1 MFISPEP
8 ARVMVRILLIRTRPR
23 FSPYVKGVMFMKSI
37 ATVVVSGV
45 LSILAGGSLS
55 YAQTTFPDRAPTDQN
70 QSQSVV
76 DAETERKVQRDR
88 AMGDERVSHDR
99 VVVEERVVERR
110 REGELYVAGFGG
122 FTLGHSFSN
131 TEGRGTLA
139 TQDIGNFDL
148 ANSVVYGMKVGY
160 FHPGRLNWLGLEMEG
175 FNTTPH
181 LEQQG
186 NLPGSYLRVATLAFN
201 VIARKRLGCRESD
214 RDHDRTRHTKT
225 SDDKDDRHVKRDRHH
240 YYDDHSP
247 LDENARCP
255 LQVYAG
261 AGPAIFFAETSNQF
275 GRSTDNAEVGVNA
288 LAGLRYF
295 VHRNVAIFGEYKFNY
310 AGFDFTQIQGTTAG
324 IQGDYKASHF
334 VGGLAVHF

>member
-1 MFISPEP
+1 MKWMRRS
-8 ARVMVRILLIRTRPR
+8 VLLGILGIWASVT
-23 FSPYVKGVMFMKSI
+23 I
-37 ATVVVSGV
+37 
-45 LSILAGGSLS
+45 S
-55 YAQTTFPDRAPTDQN
+55 YAQTTVDPDTGRPIP
-70 QSQSVV
+70 
-76 DAETERKVQRDR
+76 RDR
-88 AMGDERVSHDR
+88 VADEQVPSARGVIPPEQ
-99 VVVEERVVERR
+99 VVVRERIVERDR
-110 REGELYVAGFGG
+110 PGELYVAGFGG

-139 TQDIGNFDL
+139 GQEVGSFDL
-148 ANSVVYGMKVGY
+148 ANSVVYGMKLGY

-186 NLPGSYLRVATLAFN
+186 NFPGSYLRVATLAFN
-201 VIARKRLGCRESD
+201 VIARKRLGCRAHD
-214 RDHDRTRHTKT
+214 RDPYDRTRHTT
-225 SDDKDDRHVKRDRHH
+225 TYDKERRD
-240 YYDDHSP
+240 YYEERTP

-255 LQVYAG
+255 IQVYAG

-310 AGFDFTQIQGTTAG
+310 AGFDFSQLQGTTAG
-324 IQGDYKASHF
+324 VQGNYKASHF

>member
-1 MFISPEP
+1 MKWMRRS
-8 ARVMVRILLIRTRPR
+8 VMLGIL
-23 FSPYVKGVMFMKSI
+23 G
-37 ATVVVSGV
+37 
-45 LSILAGGSLS
+45 ILASVTVS
-55 YAQTTFPDRAPTDQN
+55 YAQTTVDPDTGRPVPGER
-70 QSQSVV
+70 VV
-76 DAETERKVQRDR
+76 
-88 AMGDERVSHDR
+88 DERVPPDQ
-99 VVVEERVVERR
+99 VVVRERIVERNR
-110 REGELYVAGFGG
+110 PGELYVAGFGG

-139 TQDIGNFDL
+139 GQEIGSFDL
-148 ANSVVYGMKVGY
+148 ANSVIYGMKIGY

-186 NLPGSYLRVATLAFN
+186 NFPGSYLRVATLAFN
-201 VIARKRLGCRESD
+201 VIARKRLACRDHD
-214 RDHDRTRHTKT
+214 RDPYDRTRHTT
-225 SDDKDDRHVKRDRHH
+225 TYDKESRT
-240 YYDDHSP
+240 YYDDDRSP

-310 AGFDFTQIQGTTAG
+310 AGFDFSQLQGTTAG
-324 IQGDYKASHF
+324 VQGNYKASHF

>member
-1 MFISPEP
+1 
-8 ARVMVRILLIRTRPR
+8 
-23 FSPYVKGVMFMKSI
+23 MKSMTKGI
-37 ATVVVSGV
+37 AMGV
-45 LSILAGGSLS
+45 LSILTGFSLS
-55 YAQTTFPDRAPTDQN
+55 YAQMTVPDRSLTVDPERERTAQPGR
-70 QSQSVV
+70 SVV
-76 DAETERKVQRDR
+76 DERMR
-88 AMGDERVSHDR
+88 GDR
-99 VVVEERVVERR
+99 VVVEERVVEQRR
-110 REGELYVAGFGG
+110 VGELYVAGFGG

-139 TQDIGNFDL
+139 TQDIGSFDL
-148 ANSVVYGMKVGY
+148 ANSVVYGMKIGY

-186 NLPGSYLRVATLAFN
+186 NTPGSYLRVATLAFN

-214 RDHDRTRHTKT
+214 RDHLDRTRHTT
-225 SDDKDDRHVKRDRHH
+225 TREKDGRYENDGRHH
-240 YYDDHSP
+240 YYEDHSP
-247 LDENARCP
+247 LEENARCP

-295 VHRNVAIFGEYKFNY
+295 VHRNMAIFGEYKFNY

-324 IQGDYKASHF
+324 IQGEYKASHF
-334 VGGLAVHF
+334 VGGLAIHF

>member
-1 MFISPEP
+1 MKL
-8 ARVMVRILLIRTRPR
+8 RTKGMVAG
-23 FSPYVKGVMFMKSI
+23 F
-37 ATVVVSGV
+37 
-45 LSILAGGSLS
+45 LSILAGISLS
-55 YAQTTFPDRAPTDQN
+55 YAQVAVPDHSPTVDTDRERMAQPER
-70 QSQSVV
+70 SVV
-76 DAETERKVQRDR
+76 D
-88 AMGDERVSHDR
+88 ERVPSDR
-99 VVVEERVVERR
+99 VIVQERVVERR

-139 TQDIGNFDL
+139 TQDIGSFDL

-160 FHPGRLNWLGLEMEG
+160 FHPGRLHWLGLEMEG

-186 NLPGSYLRVATLAFN
+186 NLPGSHLRVATLAFN
-201 VIARKRLGCRESD
+201 VIARKRLGCREYD
-214 RDHDRTRHTKT
+214 RDHNDRTRHSKNY
-225 SDDKDDRHVKRDRHH
+225 DDKDDRYMKHGRHH
-240 YYDDHSP
+240 YYDDHSSQ
-247 LDENARCP
+247 EANARCP

-288 LAGLRYF
+288 LAGMKYF
-295 VHRNVAIFGEYKFNY
+295 VHRNVSVFGEYKFNY
-310 AGFDFTQIQGTTAG
+310 AGFDFPQLQGTTAG
-324 IQGDYKASHF
+324 IQGNYKASHF

>member
-1 MFISPEP
+1 MKWMRRS
-8 ARVMVRILLIRTRPR
+8 VMLGIL
-23 FSPYVKGVMFMKSI
+23 G
-37 ATVVVSGV
+37 
-45 LSILAGGSLS
+45 ILASVTVS
-55 YAQTTFPDRAPTDQN
+55 YAQTTVDPDTGRPVPRER
-70 QSQSVV
+70 VV
-76 DAETERKVQRDR
+76 
-88 AMGDERVSHDR
+88 DERVPPDQ
-99 VVVEERVVERR
+99 VVVRERIVERNR
-110 REGELYVAGFGG
+110 PGELYVAGFGG

-139 TQDIGNFDL
+139 GQEIGSFDL
-148 ANSVVYGMKVGY
+148 ANSLVYGMKIGY

-186 NLPGSYLRVATLAFN
+186 NFPGSYLRVATLAFN
-201 VIARKRLGCRESD
+201 VIARKRLACRDHD
-214 RDHDRTRHTKT
+214 RDPYDRTRHTT
-225 SDDKDDRHVKRDRHH
+225 AYDKEGRT
-240 YYDDHSP
+240 YYDDDRSP

-310 AGFDFTQIQGTTAG
+310 AGFDFSQLQGTTAG
-324 IQGDYKASHF
+324 VQGNYKASHF

>member
-1 MFISPEP
+1 MKWMRRS
-8 ARVMVRILLIRTRPR
+8 VMLGIL
-23 FSPYVKGVMFMKSI
+23 G
-37 ATVVVSGV
+37 
-45 LSILAGGSLS
+45 ILASVTVS
-55 YAQTTFPDRAPTDQN
+55 YAQTTVDPDTGRPVPRER
-70 QSQSVV
+70 VV
-76 DAETERKVQRDR
+76 
-88 AMGDERVSHDR
+88 DERVPPDQ
-99 VVVEERVVERR
+99 VVVRERIVERNR
-110 REGELYVAGFGG
+110 PGELYVAGFGG

-139 TQDIGNFDL
+139 GQEIGSFDL
-148 ANSVVYGMKVGY
+148 ANSVVYGMKIGY

-186 NLPGSYLRVATLAFN
+186 NFPGSYLRVATLAFN
-201 VIARKRLGCRESD
+201 VIARKRLACRDHD
-214 RDHDRTRHTKT
+214 RDPYDRTRHTT
-225 SDDKDDRHVKRDRHH
+225 AYDKESRT
-240 YYDDHSP
+240 YYDDDRSP

-310 AGFDFTQIQGTTAG
+310 AGFDFSQLQGTTAG
-324 IQGDYKASHF
+324 VQGNYKASHF

>member
-1 MFISPEP
+1 MQS
-8 ARVMVRILLIRTRPR
+8 RT
-23 FSPYVKGVMFMKSI
+23 
-37 ATVVVSGV
+37 TVVLSGV
-45 LSILAGGSLS
+45 LSIIAGVSLS
-55 YAQTTFPDRAPTDQN
+55 YAQTTVPDRSPT
-70 QSQSVV
+70 V
-76 DAETERKVQRDR
+76 DSETGGTLQREGMGVEEAGPRDR
-88 AMGDERVSHDR
+88 VMVKERVI
-99 VVVEERVVERR
+99 ERR

-139 TQDIGNFDL
+139 AQDIGNFDL
-148 ANSVVYGMKVGY
+148 ANSAVYGMKIGY

-186 NLPGSYLRVATLAFN
+186 TLPGSHLRVATLAFN
-201 VIARKRLGCRESD
+201 VIARKRLGCRASD
-214 RDHDRTRHTKT
+214 RDPHDRTRHSKP
-225 SDDKDDRHVKRDRHH
+225 SDETDDRYMKHGRHH
-240 YYDDHSP
+240 YDDDHAP

-295 VHRNVAIFGEYKFNY
+295 VHRNLALFGEYKFNY

>member
-1 MFISPEP
+1 MFYKE
-8 ARVMVRILLIRTRPR
+8 
-23 FSPYVKGVMFMKSI
+23 
-37 ATVVVSGV
+37 VVYMQSVTKVVLSGV
-45 LSILAGGSLS
+45 LSILAGVSLA
-55 YAQTTFPDRAPTDQN
+55 YAQTTVPDPSPTVSDR
-70 QSQSVV
+70 SQTV
-76 DAETERKVQRDR
+76 DPEPGRTLRRE
-88 AMGDERVSHDR
+88 G
-99 VVVEERVVERR
+99 VVVEEAGPRERVIVQERVNERR

-201 VIARKRLGCRESD
+201 VIARKKLGCRESD
-214 RDHDRTRHTKT
+214 RDHNDRTRHTKT
-225 SDDKDDRHVKRDRHH
+225 SDDKDDRYVKHDRHH

-295 VHRNVAIFGEYKFNY
+295 VHRNMAIFGEYKFNY

-324 IQGDYKASHF
+324 IQGNYKASHF